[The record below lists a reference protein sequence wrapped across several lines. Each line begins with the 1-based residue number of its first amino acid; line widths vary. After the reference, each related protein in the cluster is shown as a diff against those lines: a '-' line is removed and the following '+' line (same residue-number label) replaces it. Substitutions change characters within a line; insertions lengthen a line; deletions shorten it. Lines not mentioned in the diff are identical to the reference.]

1 MTIGREVTLRVQDQA
16 LGEVREP
23 LRVAPRVEVRISPD
37 TLLWPT
43 QDRTP
48 RRFTVTVVNHAGD
61 TTRGDVRLVADG
73 WPATEPTPFALG
85 RREEELTLTL
95 PVTRPASMTTG
106 DVTVRAEVRT
116 SDGSV
121 FTQGGSVLR
130 YPHIR
135 PIVWFRPAVSHV
147 RVAPVAFPTAKRI
160 GYVRGAADRVPEAL
174 DRAGLNVELLDGEAL
189 EFGDLS
195 GYDVI
200 VIGSRAYETDS
211 ALVRAND
218 RVLNWVRAGGHL
230 LVQYQQYPF
239 IQGGYEP
246 YPLTIARP
254 HDRITDET
262 SPVKILDPTNPVF
275 LTPNKIGSADWD
287 GWPQERG
294 LYFAHTW
301 DAAYT
306 PLLEMQDPGRA
317 PIRGGLLVAQLGKG
331 TYIYTGL
338 SFFRALPAGVPGAF
352 RLFANLL
359 DVGHGN

>member
-1 MTIGREVTLRVQDQA
+1 M
-16 LGEVREP
+16 
-23 LRVAPRVEVRISPD
+23 
-37 TLLWPT
+37 
-43 QDRTP
+43 
-48 RRFTVTVVNHAGD
+48 
-61 TTRGDVRLVADG
+61 
-73 WPATEPTPFALG
+73 
-85 RREEELTLTL
+85 
-95 PVTRPASMTTG
+95 
-106 DVTVRAEVRT
+106 
-116 SDGSV
+116 
-121 FTQGGSVLR
+121 
-130 YPHIR
+130 
-135 PIVWFRPAVSHV
+135 SHV

-301 DAAYT
+301 DLRLRSQARLRSPASVSANRDLVSMPRAAW
-306 PLLEMQDPGRA
+306 LLAVGR
-317 PIRGGLLVAQLGKG
+317 RW
-331 TYIYTGL
+331 
-338 SFFRALPAGVPGAF
+338 
-352 RLFANLL
+352 
-359 DVGHGN
+359 